1 MILIKL
7 QKFINNIWSSHKI
20 NEMWKSKKTQNAV
33 NKFNAFYA
41 RNNKNLVQDL
51 STILRKVK

>member
-7 QKFINNIWSSHKI
+7 QNLLITFGVHIKLMNGGKVKNS
-20 NEMWKSKKTQNAV
+20 NAV

>member
-1 MILIKL
+1 MV
-7 QKFINNIWSSHKI
+7 
-20 NEMWKSKKTQNAV
+20 KSKKTQNAV